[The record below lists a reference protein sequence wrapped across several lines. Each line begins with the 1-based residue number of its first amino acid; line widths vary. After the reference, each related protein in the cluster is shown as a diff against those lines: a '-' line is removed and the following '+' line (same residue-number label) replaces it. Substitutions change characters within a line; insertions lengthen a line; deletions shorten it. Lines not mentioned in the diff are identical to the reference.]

1 MVIPV
6 TAIIGPISPIMP
18 SWRKKMGDLAFVL
31 DARETLCLGAIGPG
45 QR

>member
-6 TAIIGPISPIMP
+6 TAIIEPISPVMP
-18 SWRKKMGDLAFVL
+18 SWRKKMSDLAFAL
-31 DARETLCLGAIGPG
+31 DARETLCLGTIGPG